1 MGNEGIG
8 NRPAKIDWFPHGEV
22 TLTSPQNALYAHEH
36 TKNHTPWHQDSSE
49 SDPQKTKRGCF
60 PEIPSHSKK
69 TPRNL
74 MSIPPLLQLQL

>member
-36 TKNHTPWHQDSSE
+36 TKNHTPWHHDSSE
-49 SDPQKTKRGCF
+49 ADHLRTKSVTLF
-60 PEIPSHSKK
+60 PKKPS
-69 TPRNL
+69 L
-74 MSIPPLLQLQL
+74 F